1 MFLYLVEFLS
11 ELFSE
16 KNYSYRT
23 FSEITERP
31 FSFLFYIILIPI
43 SVGLL
48 VGFIRKFTDGKR
60 WHGPPDVIL
69 SAHQSKNPLH
79 IKTGFLTSFSS
90 ILSISIGGSV
100 GQYGPLVHFGATLG
114 AEIKSL
120 FSF

>member
-1 MFLYLVEFLS
+1 MLNRIVHILFIGTAIGSVTSCSVQVFLYLVEFLS

-31 FSFLFYIILIPI
+31 FSFFFYIILIPI

-79 IKTGFLTSFSS
+79 INLR
-90 ILSISIGGSV
+90 
-100 GQYGPLVHFGATLG
+100 
-114 AEIKSL
+114 
-120 FSF
+120 